1 MLKIHGKIHYAE
13 IGQSYPALFAWVRKE
28 GDTFVMQHSWIK
40 CRDFLADAIMFH
52 GRKDYKNNIYGFKIY
67 EGYKP
72 ENYYAIKF
80 PAKHKEIFFKNFDE
94 FNAISVQNG
103 LTPAKVVHDE
113 GDTIVLEFDP
123 FWMKHPSMV
132 SLFTFLVKI
141 FSYREDNVWEKAPA
155 TEAQYIMSV
164 PSLDKLLKNLKNLT
178 FGKFDEGKQLY
189 GFHDNVG
196 FVATFKKNSTHDLNK
211 QLKALA

>member
-1 MLKIHGKIHYAE
+1 MFKEAPQVSYAE
-13 IGQSYPALFAWVRKE
+13 INQSYPALFAWVRKE
-28 GDTFVMQHSWIK
+28 GDTYVMQHSWIK

-52 GRKDYKNNIYGFKIY
+52 ERKDYKSQIWGFKIDKS
-67 EGYKP
+67 YKP
-72 ENYYAIKF
+72 ENLYAIQF
-80 PAKHKEIFFKNFDE
+80 PKGHKEIFFKNFDE

-113 GDTIVLEFDP
+113 GDRIVLEFDP

-141 FSYREDNVWEKAPA
+141 FSFREDDVWNKAPA

-164 PSLDKLLKNLKNLT
+164 PDLPKLLKNLGKLT
-178 FGKFDEGKQLY
+178 FGKFDEGLHH
-189 GFHDNVG
+189 FHDYVG
-196 FVATFKKNSTHDLNK
+196 FVATFKKNSKHPLAA
-211 QLKALA
+211 QLKAL